1 MSLCLPSGD
10 SGGATQYDGG
20 MTNVLW
26 KTFSSL
32 LLVAAIGGMPV
43 LAQSLEV
50 RMRTAAGAYERK
62 DFALALSIWKPLAAE
77 GNAEAETLL
86 GAMYWQGEGV
96 PRDHAEASRLYL
108 AAAEQGY
115 ARAQNNIGFMYGFG
129 EGIPPHDDVQA
140 YKWISL
146 AVERYTVKNQE
157 RRDQAIKD
165 LETLKARMSPA
176 QLAEAEA
183 AIKAWKPRP

>member
-1 MSLCLPSGD
+1 
-10 SGGATQYDGG
+10 

-32 LLVAAIGGMPV
+32 LLVAAIGGTPV
-43 LAQSLEV
+43 WAQSLEV

-62 DFALALSIWKPLAAE
+62 DFALAISVWKPLAAE
-77 GNAEAETLL
+77 GNAEAQTLL

-96 PRDHAEASRLYL
+96 PRDHAEAARLYL
-108 AAAEQGY
+108 AAAKQGY
-115 ARAQNNIGFMYGFG
+115 ARAQNDIGFMYGFG

-165 LETLKARMSPA
+165 LATLKARMSAA

-183 AIKAWKPRP
+183 AIKAWKPKP